1 MRLAVAL
8 LVLSSITYA
17 FTASAVGECGEF
29 FIMLNGSEKGC
40 WDVKVDAPG
49 KINDG
54 DAWKDSFFYAKNA
67 YCNGYGSVRFRT
79 GETGDVPA
87 AIRIRQNSTT
97 EENNILMAQ
106 ACAPDNRAI
115 LIAALTVAIA
125 LFYAVAAFRK

>member
-1 MRLAVAL
+1 MKFLFAVMI
-8 LVLSSITYA
+8 LSSAAYA
-17 FTASAVGECGEF
+17 FTASAAGECGEF
-29 FIMLNGSEKGC
+29 FIALNGGEKGC

-49 KINDG
+49 KILNG
-54 DAWKDSFFYAKNA
+54 GTWEDSFFYSKNA

-87 AIRIRQNSTT
+87 TIRIRQNSTT

-106 ACAPDNRAI
+106 ACVPDDRTV
-115 LIAALTVAIA
+115 LIAALAVAIA